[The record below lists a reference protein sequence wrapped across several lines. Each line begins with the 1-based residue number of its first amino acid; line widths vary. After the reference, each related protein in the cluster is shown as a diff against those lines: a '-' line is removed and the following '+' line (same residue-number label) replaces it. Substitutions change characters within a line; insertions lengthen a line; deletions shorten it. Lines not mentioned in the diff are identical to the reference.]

1 MSDRPAPLD
10 VEDLLRSPALQLTL
24 VAGAGGSGRPVAWA
38 HVSELEDP
46 TPWLT
51 GRELVMT
58 TGMAVPRSAGRQR
71 AYLERLDDAGVSAVA
86 LSEQLH
92 VPPLHPAFLSAAD
105 SRGLPVL
112 RVPLSVPFIA
122 IAQEVAAAVQSDMH
136 RRLSAQLQ
144 VFGALR
150 TLATEDL
157 GVAELF
163 ARLERLSGYR
173 LYLSTATGR
182 RLLPEVPPPPPE
194 LARLLPSSFEAPPSV
209 PDGYVLPVPAPGSPA
224 GFLLAIE
231 RPGVVTAGLA
241 VAQHIATIAALQL
254 SLHRN
259 ARENLRREGAE
270 TLADLLDGVLDPAA
284 ARRRLAR
291 IGLGGGVDLQ
301 LAVLR
306 SGTRGAAVDD
316 VRVQREVDGAD
327 GPVVVLRRGPD
338 VVVLLTVGDDLAGL
352 LGDRPDLV
360 VGLSRP
366 FRPDAPFVV
375 SRREALWAVARARPG
390 DIVRFGEGA
399 SGWWLPDEQQL
410 LTALVE
416 TVLGPVL
423 AYDAAHGGQ
432 LLPSV
437 RAWLAHDRRTR
448 AAAAALHVHPNTLGY
463 RVRRF
468 EELSGRSLQ
477 STADLAEVW
486 LALQAVVDDGSR

>member
-1 MSDRPAPLD
+1 MERVSMAPMRAGGVSAASAMPGPLRERAQGAGGVHCPGRGPGGQSVRRRIAPALLVVSHEAPWGMAQRSAVPLT
-10 VEDLLRSPALQLTL
+10 VEDLVRSPALQLVV
-24 VAGAGGSGRPVAWA
+24 VAGASGLARAVDWA

-46 TPWLT
+46 TPWLL
-51 GRELVMT
+51 GHELLMT
-58 TGMAVPRSAGRQR
+58 TGMAVPKPAARQR
-71 AYLERLDDAGVSAVA
+71 AYLERLDDAGGSEDA

-92 VPPLHPAFLSAAD
+92 VPPLHPSFLAAAD

-173 LYLSTATGR
+173 LYLSHPTGP

-194 LARLLPSSFEAPPSV
+194 LSRLLPASFEAPPSV

-270 TLADLLDGVLDPAA
+270 TLADLLDGVLDPAT

-306 SGTRGAAVDD
+306 SGGRGSAV
-316 VRVQREVDGAD
+316 
-327 GPVVVLRRGPD
+327 
-338 VVVLLTVGDDLAGL
+338 
-352 LGDRPDLV
+352 
-360 VGLSRP
+360 
-366 FRPDAPFVV
+366 
-375 SRREALWAVARARPG
+375 
-390 DIVRFGEGA
+390 
-399 SGWWLPDEQQL
+399 
-410 LTALVE
+410 
-416 TVLGPVL
+416 
-423 AYDAAHGGQ
+423 
-432 LLPSV
+432 
-437 RAWLAHDRRTR
+437 
-448 AAAAALHVHPNTLGY
+448 
-463 RVRRF
+463 
-468 EELSGRSLQ
+468 
-477 STADLAEVW
+477 
-486 LALQAVVDDGSR
+486 